1 MTGRKRSKSGR
12 KAGKAA
18 FMKEMK
24 KPNMNAVA
32 EKVLD
37 EYGQAI
43 CESCLGRQFGQV
55 SSGMTNQERGAIIT
69 KLMGRKPAKNRC
81 VVCEGLFQGG
91 LDKWS
96 AKALKKL
103 NGMEYNSFVV
113 GSRISKNLIFTE
125 EKIWELA
132 GIAHCEPL
140 KTELNRELGKILWK
154 KTRKKVDE
162 LAPDVL
168 VLFDLDAA
176 KVRLQVNP
184 LFIYGEYRKLVRG
197 IPQTKWDMYKL
208 SVEDIIAKPVMKAT
222 RGKAHSMHGAGREDI
237 DALCLDW
244 RPFVLEI
251 SEPRKRKINLA
262 QMRSQIN
269 KSRKA
274 NVRKLKYSDKKEVAA
289 VKAARHDKT
298 YRLLVQFQKPIEKD
312 GLNKLK
318 GLIGNVKQKTP
329 ERVVHRRADIMRTRK
344 VKSIKW
350 KTVTNK
356 KLELE
361 IKGEAGL
368 YVKELVSGDNERTE
382 PSVSDT
388 LGNPGKV
395 IELDVI
401 KIHKDIKGW
410 LPRTNRAGKKGA

>member
-1 MTGRKRSKSGR
+1 MTNNKKGKSGR
-12 KAGKAA
+12 KIGKTA
-18 FMKEMK
+18 FRKEMG
-24 KPNMNAVA
+24 KPDMNSVA
-32 EKVLD
+32 TRILD
-37 EYGQAI
+37 DYGQAI
-43 CESCLGRQFGQV
+43 CDSCLGRQFGQV
-55 SSGMTNQERGAIIT
+55 SSGLTNQERGAIISEI
-69 KLMGRKPAKNRC
+69 MGRKPVRNKC

-91 LDKWS
+91 LDKLS

-103 NGMEYNSFVV
+103 RGMEYGSFVV
-113 GSRISKNLIFTE
+113 GSRISKSLVLTE

-140 KTELNRELGKILWK
+140 KTELNRELGKMLWK
-154 KTRKKVDE
+154 RTRKKVDE

-168 VLFDLDAA
+168 ILFDLDAR
-176 KVRLQVNP
+176 KVLLQVNP

-222 RGKAHSMHGAGREDI
+222 KGKAHAMHGAGREDI

-251 SEPRKRKINLA
+251 TEPRIRKISLHKM
-262 QMRSQIN
+262 QSQIN

-274 NVRKLKYSDKKEVAA
+274 NVRKLRYSDKKEVAA

-298 YRLLVQFQKPIEKD
+298 YRLLVQFQNAIDKD
-312 GLNKLK
+312 GLNGLK
-318 GLIGNVKQKTP
+318 SLIGKVKQKTP
-329 ERVVHRRADIMRTRK
+329 ERVVHRRADIIRTRK
-344 VKSIKW
+344 VKNIKW

-368 YVKELVSGDNERTE
+368 YVKELVTGDNGRTE
-382 PSVSDT
+382 PSVSEM

-401 KIHKDIKGW
+401 KIHKDIKGR
-410 LPRTNRAGKKGA
+410 PTRTNRALEKGE